1 MLSKQPLP
9 SFSSNLETEFVQ
21 RNAEELNS
29 IELFAE
35 LSTGFTIAFLEA
47 NSERDR
53 QVVIEYLKNSDRFPR
68 VQWIPIALADENL
81 QYFGLEVL
89 EKLQAITVN
98 PDRQPV
104 LLISGLERSIGAVG
118 EYPAVLSN
126 LNMERD
132 SYPRTLP
139 YPIVLLLPSYAM
151 TRCARYAPDFWSWKS
166 IDIRLHS
173 EIPDRDLQPQDRLTT
188 TDTTTVKPVPQSR
201 FDLLQRLL
209 AENPEPTVHR
219 AQLLDQ
225 LGDAYCSIYDNE
237 QAETAYRSA
246 LNIYN
251 DLPASLDQANAMDGL
266 AKLYNLQG
274 KFSAALQLWQQ
285 ALAMQQEIGDRQGE
299 ATSLHQLSIIY
310 EALGDYPQAISLS
323 QQSIEIKREIGNR
336 PGEAASLHQLS
347 IIYEA
352 LGDYPEALSLSQ
364 QSIEIQKEIGNR
376 PGEAASLHQLSIIYY
391 SLGDYPEALSLS
403 QRSIE
408 IQKEIGDRQ
417 GEAGS
422 LHQLS
427 IIYEALGDY
436 PQALSLSQL
445 SMEIDG
451 EIGNRQ
457 GEAASLAQMA
467 MIAYQQGNPSLE
479 RELRLQAAVI
489 RGIIGNY
496 GGLIIDLWNLGTRDK
511 SHALGFLAQS
521 LWLTVHCATNLKSA
535 ITLITIIYQKV
546 LVGVGGASQHENR
559 LESLLGATALYFCQT
574 RSHPDQAQL
583 TERSGQL
590 IIHAAQQQGIT
601 SQADFDQWFTTN
613 HLHEPEHFLPALLQA
628 LAAIVGDGWLFDR
641 SVFQQKT
648 T

>member
-1 MLSKQPLP
+1 MLFKQPLP
-9 SFSSNLETEFVQ
+9 SSSSNLETEFVQ

-173 EIPDRDLQPQDRLTT
+173 EIPDRDLQHQARLTNP
-188 TDTTTVKPVPQSR
+188 DTTTVKPVPQSR

-219 AQLLDQ
+219 ARLLDQ
-225 LGDAYCSIYDNE
+225 LGNAYRSIYDSE

-246 LNIYN
+246 LDIYN
-251 DLPASLDQANAMDGL
+251 DLPASLDQASAMDGL
-266 AKLYNLQG
+266 ARLYNLQG
-274 KFSAALQLWQQ
+274 KFSAALQLWKE
-285 ALAMQQEIGDRQGE
+285 ALTMQQKIGNRQGE
-299 ATSLHQLSIIY
+299 ASSFHHLSIIY
-310 EALGDYPQAISLS
+310 
-323 QQSIEIKREIGNR
+323 
-336 PGEAASLHQLS
+336 H
-347 IIYEA
+347 A

-364 QSIEIQKEIGNR
+364 QSIK
-376 PGEAASLHQLSIIYY
+376 IY
-391 SLGDYPEALSLS
+391 
-403 QRSIE
+403 Q
-408 IQKEIGDRQ
+408 EIGDRQ
-417 GEAGS
+417 GEAAS
-422 LHQLS
+422 LHVLS
-427 IIYEALGDY
+427 MIYEALGDY
-436 PQALSLSQL
+436 PQALSLSQQSIKILREIGDRQGEGASLHQLSIIYKNLGDYPQALSLCQLSIKIQREIGNRLGEAGSLHVL
-445 SMEIDG
+445 SMIYEALGDYPQALSLSQESIKILR

-457 GEAASLAQMA
+457 GEAASLDQMA
-467 MIAYQQGNPSLE
+467 MIAYQQGNPALE
-479 RELRLQAAVI
+479 RELRLKAAVI
-489 RGIIGNY
+489 RGTIGDY
-496 GGLIIDLWNLGTRDK
+496 GGLIITLWNLGAREEAE
-511 SHALGFLAQS
+511 SIGFLSQS
-521 LWLTVHCATNLKSA
+521 LWLTIHCTPNLQNA
-535 ITLITIIYQKV
+535 ITLISTIYQKIPA
-546 LVGVGGASQHENR
+546 GVGGASQHENH
-559 LESLLGATALYFCQT
+559 LASLLGATALYFCQT
-574 RSHPDQAQL
+574 CSHPDQAQL
-583 TERSGQL
+583 TELSSQ
-590 IIHAAQQQGIT
+590 IITHAAQQQGIST
-601 SQADFDQWFTTN
+601 QADFDQWFTAN

>member
-1 MLSKQPLP
+1 MLFKQPLP
-9 SFSSNLETEFVQ
+9 SSSSNLETEFVQ

-47 NSERDR
+47 NSERD
-53 QVVIEYLKNSDRFPR
+53 QQLVIEYLNNSDRFPR

-166 IDIRLHS
+166 VNIRLHS
-173 EIPDRDLQPQDRLTT
+173 EIPDQDFQSQDRLTT

-219 AQLLDQ
+219 ARLLNQ
-225 LGDAYCSIYDNE
+225 LGDAYCSIHDNE

-251 DLPASLDQANAMDGL
+251 DLPASLDRANAMDGL
-266 AKLYNLQG
+266 ARLYNLQG

-299 ATSLHQLSIIY
+299 ASSFYHLSM
-310 EALGDYPQAISLS
+310 
-323 QQSIEIKREIGNR
+323 
-336 PGEAASLHQLS
+336 
-347 IIYEA
+347 
-352 LGDYPEALSLSQ
+352 
-364 QSIEIQKEIGNR
+364 
-376 PGEAASLHQLSIIYY
+376 
-391 SLGDYPEALSLS
+391 
-403 QRSIE
+403 
-408 IQKEIGDRQ
+408 
-417 GEAGS
+417 
-422 LHQLS
+422 
-427 IIYEALGDY
+427 IYEALGDY
-436 PQALSLSQL
+436 PQALSLSQQSIEIKREIGDRQGEGASLHQLSIIYKNLGDYPQALSLCQLSIKIQREIGNRLGEAGSLHVL
-445 SMEIDG
+445 SMIYEALGDYPQALSLSQQSIKILR

-457 GEAASLAQMA
+457 GEAASLDQMA
-467 MIAYQQGNPSLE
+467 MIAYQQGNPALE
-479 RELRLQAAVI
+479 RELRLKAAVI
-489 RGIIGNY
+489 RGTIGDY
-496 GGLIIDLWNLGTRDK
+496 GGLIITLWNLGAREEAE
-511 SHALGFLAQS
+511 SIGFLSQS
-521 LWLTVHCATNLKSA
+521 LWLTIHCTPNLQNA
-535 ITLITIIYQKV
+535 ITLISTIYQKIPA
-546 LVGVGGASQHENR
+546 GVGGASQHENR

-590 IIHAAQQQGIT
+590 IIHAAQQQGIST
-601 SQADFDQWFTTN
+601 QADFDQWFTAN

-628 LAAIVGDGWLFDR
+628 LAAIVGDNWLFDR
-641 SVFQQKT
+641 SVFQQT
-648 T
+648 TT